1 MNPIATQPYV
11 KIMRKK
17 TVHKADK
24 SKSEE
29 LIKKMRKEHDKLVKG
44 MFEFLDA
51 QGGWLDFSY
60 RVFPDEDVMTF
71 HLIHGQIYELPL
83 GVVKHLNNTRKKIRK
98 LGNGDP
104 TRATEILG
112 RGVPSTYEV
121 QSRVR
126 FTPTDVIL

>member
-1 MNPIATQPYV
+1 MNPLVQQPYV

-29 LIKKMRKEHDKLVKG
+29 LIKKMRKEHEKLVKG

-60 RVFPDEDVMTF
+60 RIFPDEDVMTF
-71 HLIHGQIYELPL
+71 HLIHGQIYELPM

-98 LGNGDP
+98 MGNGDP
-104 TRATEILG
+104 TQPGEYNG
-112 RGVPSTYEV
+112 KGVPSTFEV

-126 FTPTDVIL
+126 FTPVDLM